1 MHEAPIDQAGSSW
14 AQDPLR
20 LSRLLDSTTDYIG
33 FIDTEE
39 RLEYQNLA
47 ARELVGGVDLRGKTL
62 TELEHY
68 MGSPAWGAQVRGAL
82 RDGVHVQ
89 FDWFAPN
96 VQRWL
101 TQDVYPV
108 VGGIALFAR
117 DVTVRHEQELARQH
131 DHQRLT
137 HQASHD
143 ALTGLPNRMAL
154 HAMIDE
160 ELARPGGP
168 EFALHLIDLD
178 GFKTINDTLGHAVG
192 DLLLKQVSERLRSCQ
207 GMHGT
212 VARYGGDEFVLLQT
226 GSVSQAEAVATGR
239 RIIAELSRGYQIER
253 ENVLVGACIG
263 IAFAPLHGKDA
274 DNLYRAADAAMYQ
287 AKAVGRNNLRCFDPS
302 IQHDKHRRQALRA
315 WMRDAISKQELHL
328 VFQPLITLETGLAT
342 EFEALLRWRQPV
354 LGDIGPTEF
363 IPIAEES
370 GQILAIG
377 AWVLDQ
383 ACREAAN
390 WPATFTVTV
399 NLSPLQLVPSI
410 VDTVAN
416 ALQQSRLAPERLT
429 LEITETVLLENSA
442 ANLATLHTLRAMG
455 VRIVLDDFGI
465 GFASLSYLQQFPFDK
480 IKIDRSFVGDLERR
494 RDSQSIIKAVI
505 LLADDMGMD
514 TTAEGVETSGQLS
527 WLRQAGC
534 GQVQGFL
541 LGRPMAA
548 EDLPGYL
555 LSYLSS
561 EGAGGQMASA
571 LKPG

>member
-1 MHEAPIDQAGSSW
+1 MHEDPIEPRSSSW
-14 AQDPLR
+14 ARDPAHL
-20 LSRLLDSTTDYIG
+20 LKLLDSTADYIG
-33 FIDTEE
+33 FIGDDE
-39 RLEYQNLA
+39 RLEYQNQA
-47 ARELVGGVDLRGKTL
+47 SRDVIGGADWRGKTL
-62 TELEHY
+62 AELEAL
-68 MGSPAWGAQVRGAL
+68 MGSPGWGAQVRGAL

-89 FDWFAPN
+89 FEWYSPLL
-96 VQRWL
+96 QRWL

-108 VGGIALFAR
+108 AGGVALFGR

-137 HQASHD
+137 HQARHD
-143 ALTGLPNRMAL
+143 ALTGLPNRIAL
-154 HAMIDE
+154 HALIDE

-168 EFALHLIDLD
+168 AFALHLIDLD
-178 GFKTINDTLGHAVG
+178 GFKTINDTLGHAIG
-192 DLLLKQVSERLRSCQ
+192 DLLLKQVADRLRACQ
-207 GMHGT
+207 GPHDT

-226 GSVSQAEAVATGR
+226 GGVPQAEAIATSR
-239 RIIAELSRGYQIER
+239 RMIAELSRIYQIER
-253 ENVLVGACIG
+253 ESIMVGACIG
-263 IAFAPLHGKDA
+263 IAFAPQHGHDA
-274 DNLYRAADAAMYQ
+274 DSLYRAADAAMYQ

-315 WMRDAISKQELHL
+315 WMRDAIAKQELHL
-328 VFQPLITLETGLAT
+328 VFQPLITLDTGLAT

-354 LGDIGPTEF
+354 LGDIGPDEF

-383 ACREAAN
+383 ACREAAT
-390 WPATFTVTV
+390 WPASFTVTV

-410 VDTVAN
+410 VDTVAH
-416 ALQQSRLAPERLT
+416 ALRQSRLAPERLK

-442 ANLATLHTLRAMG
+442 ANLSTLHTLRAMG

-465 GFASLSYLQQFPFDK
+465 GFASLGYLQQFPFDK
-480 IKIDRSFVGDLERR
+480 IKIDRSFVSELDRR
-494 RDSQSIIKAVI
+494 RDSQSIVKAVI

-514 TTAEGVETSGQLS
+514 TTAEGVETRGQLD

-548 EDLPGYL
+548 SELPGYL
-555 LSYLSS
+555 LSYLAGD
-561 EGAGGQMASA
+561 EPAGAQSA
-571 LKPG
+571 

>member
-1 MHEAPIDQAGSSW
+1 MHDDPIDHAGSSW
-14 AQDPLR
+14 AHDPVR
-20 LSRLLDSTTDYIG
+20 LLQLLDSTADYIT
-33 FIDTEE
+33 FIDTSE

-47 ARELVGGVDLRGKTL
+47 ARNLVGGVDLRGKTL
-62 TELEHY
+62 TELENT
-68 MGSPAWGAQVRGAL
+68 MGSPAWGAQVRRAL

-101 TQDVYPV
+101 SQDVYPV

-117 DVTVRHEQELARQH
+117 DVTARHEQELARQH
-131 DHQRLT
+131 DHQRLS

-160 ELARPGGP
+160 ELTRPGGP

-178 GFKTINDTLGHAVG
+178 GFKTINDTLGHAIG
-192 DLLLKQVSERLRSCQ
+192 DLLLKQVAERLLSCQ
-207 GMHGT
+207 GVHGT
-212 VARYGGDEFVLLQT
+212 VARYGGDEFVLLQS
-226 GSVSQAEAVATGR
+226 GGVSQVEAVATGR

-253 ENVLVGACIG
+253 ETVLVGACIG

-302 IQHDKHRRQALRA
+302 IQHDKHRRQALRG

-354 LGDIGPTEF
+354 LGDIGPAEF

-399 NLSPLQLVPSI
+399 NLSPLQLVPAI

-429 LEITETVLLENSA
+429 LEITEAVLLENSA
-442 ANLATLHTLRAMG
+442 SNLRTLHTLRAMG

-465 GFASLSYLQQFPFDK
+465 GFASLSYLQQFPFDT
-480 IKIDRSFVGDLERR
+480 IKIDR
-494 RDSQSIIKAVI
+494 
-505 LLADDMGMD
+505 ADDL
-514 TTAEGVETSGQLS
+514 A
-527 WLRQAGC
+527 R
-534 GQVQGFL
+534 
-541 LGRPMAA
+541 
-548 EDLPGYL
+548 
-555 LSYLSS
+555 
-561 EGAGGQMASA
+561 A
-571 LKPG
+571 L